1 MKLTILSRQGSAWE
15 GLAVGK
21 QSGEIKE
28 SERKREKKGNEQS
41 KLVSEKK
48 IVDSENRY
56 YQLPQYNSAWLQMLT
71 SVA

>member
-1 MKLTILSRQGSAWE
+1 MHERG
-15 GLAVGK
+15 GGGK

-48 IVDSENRY
+48 IADSENRY